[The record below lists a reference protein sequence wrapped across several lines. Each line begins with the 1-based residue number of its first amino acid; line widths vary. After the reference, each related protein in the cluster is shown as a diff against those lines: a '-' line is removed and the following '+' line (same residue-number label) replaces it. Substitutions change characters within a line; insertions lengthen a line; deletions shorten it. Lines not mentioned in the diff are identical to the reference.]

1 MLVPEGDFEITPVT
15 LQTKNSPCAFERDR
29 EEPFSLHFNLVSLNI
44 FPPVSE
50 QHGEDLQELAR
61 ERESLTGWG

>member
-15 LQTKNSPCAFERDR
+15 LQTKNSPCAFEIDR

-50 QHGEDLQELAR
+50 QHGEDL
-61 ERESLTGWG
+61 